1 MKTQEMK
8 TQEIKTN
15 LINAINQTDNPIL
28 LMEISKLIDI
38 ADEKVIKLD
47 KWQIAEIESAILQI
61 ENGEFLTHEE
71 SEKQTEQWLES

>member
-1 MKTQEMK
+1 MR

-38 ADEKVIKLD
+38 DFADEKIVKLNKRQIKEI
-47 KWQIAEIESAILQI
+47 KTAIAQI

-71 SEKQTEQWLES
+71 ANKQFKEWLED